1 MFPRP
6 TADPAVARTNPK
18 RLENPLL
25 SLLIILSTF
34 FHIYIQIRK
43 DMYLAL
49 PEILDMNPAW
59 QDSQPG
65 C

>member
-1 MFPRP
+1 MLLAKVSKCTAARYGNLQMFPRP

-34 FHIYIQIRK
+34 FHIYS
-43 DMYLAL
+43 DT
-49 PEILDMNPAW
+49 
-59 QDSQPG
+59 
-65 C
+65 